1 MKRALILAAF
11 FLMAPQRADAEG
23 KSDRMKT
30 EPCSDI
36 PPIALVQ
43 EPDTVFVPVPFAVNI
58 LKTMKAIKPR
68 EKPKCRM
75 PGRVWH
81 EGKCYTP
88 QNLKLVKK

>member
-1 MKRALILAAF
+1 MKLRSLILAAF
-11 FLMAPQRADAEG
+11 FLMAPQRADAGG

-43 EPDTVFVPVPFAVNI
+43 EPDTVFVPVPLAVNI
-58 LKTMKAIKPR
+58 FKAIKPR
-68 EKPKCRM
+68 EKPKCHM

>member
-58 LKTMKAIKPR
+58 FKAIKPR

-75 PGRVWH
+75 PGRVYFQGGCWL
-81 EGKCYTP
+81 P
-88 QNLKLVKK
+88 DRIKLMHKAE

>member
-1 MKRALILAAF
+1 MKLRSLILAAF
-11 FLMAPQRADAEG
+11 FLMAPQRADAGG

-58 LKTMKAIKPR
+58 FKAIKPR
-68 EKPKCRM
+68 EKPKCHM

>member
-1 MKRALILAAF
+1 MIRSLILAAF

-58 LKTMKAIKPR
+58 FKAIKPR
-68 EKPKCRM
+68 EKPKCHM

-88 QNLKLVKK
+88 EKLRLVKK